1 MRTFVAVLEGRL
13 KAQLFFLA
21 VCTLLC
27 ALYAAKAQDSTT
39 ADAERY
45 IKESESMWAESAA
58 SGDASG
64 LERFLAD
71 DLIGVDPDGSIYDK
85 SKAIAD
91 TRLGPKEFVS
101 NHLNYVNL
109 RFHGNTVIA
118 QGSESWVRR
127 TGTPLRGK
135 FVWIDTWMKR
145 NDKWQIVSAVDV
157 AVPESVR

>member
-1 MRTFVAVLEGRL
+1 MSLKLFLLAALVLAG
-13 KAQLFFLA
+13 
-21 VCTLLC
+21 V
-27 ALYAAKAQDSTT
+27 LYAAKAQDPTT
-39 ADAERY
+39 TDAERY
-45 IKESESMWAESAA
+45 IKESESIWAESVAN
-58 SGDASG
+58 GDTSG

-71 DLIGVDPDGSIYDK
+71 DMIGVDPDGPIYDK

-109 RFHGNTVIA
+109 RFHGNTAIA
-118 QGSESWVRR
+118 QGSESWVRS

-145 NDKWQIVSAVDV
+145 NNKWQIVSAVDV
-157 AVPESVR
+157 AVPESAR